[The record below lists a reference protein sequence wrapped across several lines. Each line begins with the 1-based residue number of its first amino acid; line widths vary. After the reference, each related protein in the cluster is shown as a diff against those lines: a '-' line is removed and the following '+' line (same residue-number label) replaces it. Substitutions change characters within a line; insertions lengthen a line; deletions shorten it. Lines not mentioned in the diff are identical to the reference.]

1 MNKFLNDK
9 LRFTAILDLLSEK
22 FVDDFVNY
30 YLYNAYY
37 PREFNE
43 TFDKYDEIKR
53 EILLEFSNIKIR
65 ASHTE
70 LNKSF
75 DVLKVFLISHFYIP
89 KEHYEMK
96 NARYFYL
103 EPRLHHNFRLSEGGK
118 IGNEEKDSKEW
129 NRYKNELY
137 KHTESFE
144 DAYKNF
150 VKIAKKEI
158 VEEKKGGWIKQH
170 TTKIIIGII
179 ITVISGVILKVIL

>member
-9 LRFTAILDLLSEK
+9 SRFTAILDLLSEK

-53 EILLEFSNIKIR
+53 EILLEFSNTKIR
-65 ASHTE
+65 TSHTE

-75 DVLKVFLISHFYIP
+75 DALKVFLISHFYTP
-89 KEHYEMK
+89 KEYYKMK

-129 NRYKNELY
+129 DRYKNELHKY
-137 KHTESFE
+137 TESFE

-150 VKIAKKEI
+150 VKTAKKEI
-158 VEEKKGGWIKQH
+158 EKEKGSWIKQH
-170 TTKIIIGII
+170 TTEIIIGII